1 MLKSFAKKNKK
12 QTELC
17 VTSELKGHVFLF
29 LRTVFG
35 FKVMEVLTLSP
46 PLTLSPS
53 LSLSYF
59 MPREKEKKILARAR
73 LNCDSPAHY

>member
-1 MLKSFAKKNKK
+1 MLKSFAKKNKT

-17 VTSELKGHVFLF
+17 VESELKGHVFLF

-46 PLTLSPS
+46 PLTLS
-53 LSLSYF
+53 LSLLFYASGEG
-59 MPREKEKKILARAR
+59 EKNPCQGTSEL
-73 LNCDSPAHY
+73 